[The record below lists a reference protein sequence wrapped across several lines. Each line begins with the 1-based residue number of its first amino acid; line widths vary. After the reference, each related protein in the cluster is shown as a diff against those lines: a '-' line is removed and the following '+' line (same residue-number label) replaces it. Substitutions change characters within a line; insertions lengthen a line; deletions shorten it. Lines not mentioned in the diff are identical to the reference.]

1 MRRRL
6 LVPLISVL
14 VIAFGGLTANLIA
27 GNAPALGLD
36 LQGGVSVTL
45 QPVGEYEANA
55 LDVAVEIIRQRVDS
69 LGVAEPEIIR
79 QGGTVVVNL
88 PGVKDQQS
96 ALELVG
102 RTGELTLRPVIQMGT
117 VSSTTTVAG
126 ATSTT
131 VAGAP
136 STTVDAVTST
146 SVVQQTTT
154 TAGDV
159 ATGPGSARRAA
170 TTTVP
175 STDSTLPVASDTT
188 APAAVDA
195 AAPATTSAQ
204 PQLAEGQEILADKDG
219 SFVYLVGP
227 VAATGEVFENDA
239 SAEIQNGSW
248 VVVVTLR
255 SGAIGEDQWNAVA
268 TQCFNKA
275 ETCPTQQLAI
285 VLDGEV
291 ISAPVV
297 QEPTFTGGSVQ
308 ISGDFSE
315 SEARQLAKIL
325 EFGAV
330 PVKFDAP
337 TAQAVSATLG
347 TDSLRAA
354 VVSGAVGVL
363 LVLLYL
369 FLYYRRIALVVLL
382 GLAVSGS
389 LQWSVISWLSRTNGL
404 ALTLAGTAGIILSVG
419 VTVDSYVVFFE
430 KLKDSLRSG
439 RRLKNS
445 AQREFTA
452 AWRTILVA
460 DTVSLIGATVLWWL
474 TVGAVRGFA
483 FFLGLSTLIDM
494 VIAYFYT
501 RPMVLLLART
511 RFLNSASVL
520 GVKRVEA
527 DSAAGGV

>member
-6 LVPLISVL
+6 LVPLISIVL
-14 VIAFGGLTANLIA
+14 IAFGGLGANLLA
-27 GNAPALGLD
+27 GNSPALGLD

-96 ALELVG
+96 ALDLVG
-102 RTGELTLRPVIQMGT
+102 RTGELTLRPVLQMGT
-117 VSSTTTVAG
+117 TSTTTSTVSG
-126 ATSTT
+126 APTTST
-131 VAGAP
+131 AE
-136 STTVDAVTST
+136 
-146 SVVQQTTT
+146 QTTT
-154 TAGDV
+154 TAADV

-170 TTTVP
+170 TTTIAP
-175 STDSTLPVASDTT
+175 TTIAPTDTT
-188 APAAVDA
+188 APQQTEL
-195 AAPATTSAQ
+195 P
-204 PQLAEGQEILADKDG
+204 EGQDILTDKDG

-248 VVVVTLR
+248 AVVVTLR
-255 SGAIGEDQWNAVA
+255 SGAAGEDQWNAVA
-268 TQCFNKA
+268 AQCFNKA
-275 ETCPTQQLAI
+275 ETCPSQQLAI

-308 ISGDFSE
+308 ISGDFTE
-315 SEARQLAKIL
+315 DEARQLAKIL

-354 VVSGAVGVL
+354 IVSGAVGVV

-369 FLYYRRIALVVLL
+369 FLYYRRIAFVVLF

-460 DTVSLIGATVLWWL
+460 DTVSLIGALVLWWL

-494 VIAYFYT
+494 VVAYFYT

-520 GVKRVEA
+520 GVRRVETDA
-527 DSAAGGV
+527 TVGGV

>member
-6 LVPLISVL
+6 LVPLISIL
-14 VIAFGGLTANLIA
+14 VIAFGGLGANLLA
-27 GNAPALGLD
+27 GNSPALGLD

-96 ALELVG
+96 ALDLVG
-102 RTGELTLRPVIQMGT
+102 RTGDLTLRPVLQMGT
-117 VSSTTTVAG
+117 TSTTTSTVSG
-126 ATSTT
+126 APTTST
-131 VAGAP
+131 AE
-136 STTVDAVTST
+136 
-146 SVVQQTTT
+146 QTTT
-154 TAGDV
+154 TAADV

-170 TTTVP
+170 TTTIAP
-175 STDSTLPVASDTT
+175 TDTT
-188 APAAVDA
+188 APQQTEL
-195 AAPATTSAQ
+195 P
-204 PQLAEGQEILADKDG
+204 EGQDILTDKDG

-227 VAATGEVFENDA
+227 IAATGEVFENDA

-255 SGAIGEDQWNAVA
+255 SGAVGEDQWNAVA
-268 TQCFNKA
+268 SQCYNKA
-275 ETCPTQQLAI
+275 ETCPSQQLAI

-308 ISGDFSE
+308 ISGDFTE
-315 SEARQLAKIL
+315 DEARQLAKIL

-369 FLYYRRIALVVLL
+369 FLYYRRIAFVVLF

-460 DTVSLIGATVLWWL
+460 DTVSLIGALVLWWL

-520 GVKRVEA
+520 GVRRVETDA
-527 DSAAGGV
+527 TVGGV

>member
-6 LVPLISVL
+6 LVPLISVF
-14 VIAFGGLTANLIA
+14 VVAFGGLTANLLA
-27 GNAPALGLD
+27 GNSPALGLD

-96 ALELVG
+96 ALDLVG
-102 RTGELTLRPVIQMGT
+102 RTGELTLRPVLQMGT
-117 VSSTTTVAG
+117 TATTTTVAG
-126 ATSTT
+126 ETT
-131 VAGAP
+131 
-136 STTVDAVTST
+136 TTVDAVTST
-146 SVVQQTTT
+146 SVAEQTTT
-154 TAGDV
+154 TAADV

-175 STDSTLPVASDTT
+175 PTDSSVPVADDS
-188 APAAVDA
+188 AV
-195 AAPATTSAQ
+195 PATTSAQ

-255 SGAIGEDQWNAVA
+255 SGAVGEDQWNAVA
-268 TQCFNKA
+268 AQCFNKE
-275 ETCPTQQLAI
+275 ETCPSQQLAI

-291 ISAPVV
+291 ISAPAV

-308 ISGDFSE
+308 ISGDFTE

-354 VVSGAVGVL
+354 VVSGAVGVAVSLPVLPPHRFGGPARVGCVWVTSVECHL
-363 LVLLYL
+363 LVVAIKWSCSHACW
-369 FLYYRRIALVVLL
+369 YRRNHPL
-382 GLAVSGS
+382 G
-389 LQWSVISWLSRTNGL
+389 RCH
-404 ALTLAGTAGIILSVG
+404 
-419 VTVDSYVVFFE
+419 
-430 KLKDSLRSG
+430 
-439 RRLKNS
+439 RRLICGLF
-445 AQREFTA
+445 REIERLASF
-452 AWRTILVA
+452 W
-460 DTVSLIGATVLWWL
+460 
-474 TVGAVRGFA
+474 
-483 FFLGLSTLIDM
+483 STLEELCP
-494 VIAYFYT
+494 T
-501 RPMVLLLART
+501 
-511 RFLNSASVL
+511 
-520 GVKRVEA
+520 
-527 DSAAGGV
+527 

>member
-27 GNAPALGLD
+27 GNSPALGLD

-96 ALELVG
+96 ALDLVG
-102 RTGELTLRPVIQMGT
+102 RAGELTLRPVLQMGT
-117 VSSTTTVAG
+117 VSTTTTVAG

-131 VAGAP
+131 V
-136 STTVDAVTST
+136 DAVTST
-146 SVVQQTTT
+146 SVEQQTTT
-154 TAGDV
+154 TAADV

-175 STDSTLPVASDTT
+175 PTDSNAPVASDTT
-188 APAAVDA
+188 APAAADSAV
-195 AAPATTSAQ
+195 PATTSAQ

-255 SGAIGEDQWNAVA
+255 SGAVGEDQWNAVA
-268 TQCFNKA
+268 AQCFNKA
-275 ETCPTQQLAI
+275 ETCPSQQLAI

-308 ISGDFSE
+308 ISGDFTE

-382 GLAVSGS
+382 GLTVSGS
-389 LQWSVISWLSRTNGL
+389 LQWSVISWLSRSNGL

-460 DTVSLIGATVLWWL
+460 DTVSLIGAAVLWWL

-520 GVKRVEA
+520 GVKRVES
-527 DSAAGGV
+527 DSVAGVA

>member
-6 LVPLISVL
+6 LVPLISIL
-14 VIAFGGLTANLIA
+14 VIAFGGLGANLLA
-27 GNAPALGLD
+27 GNSPALGLD

-96 ALELVG
+96 ALDLVG
-102 RTGELTLRPVIQMGT
+102 RTGELTLRPVLQMGT
-117 VSSTTTVAG
+117 TSTTTSTVSG
-126 ATSTT
+126 APTTST
-131 VAGAP
+131 AE
-136 STTVDAVTST
+136 
-146 SVVQQTTT
+146 QTTT
-154 TAGDV
+154 TAADV

-170 TTTVP
+170 TTTIAP
-175 STDSTLPVASDTT
+175 TTIAPTDSTAPQQTELP
-188 APAAVDA
+188 
-195 AAPATTSAQ
+195 
-204 PQLAEGQEILADKDG
+204 EGQDILTDKDG

-227 VAATGEVFENDA
+227 IAATGEVFENDA

-255 SGAIGEDQWNAVA
+255 SGAVGEDQWNAVA
-268 TQCFNKA
+268 SQCFNKA
-275 ETCPTQQLAI
+275 ETCPSQQLAI

-308 ISGDFSE
+308 ISGDFTE
-315 SEARQLAKIL
+315 DEARQLAKIL

-369 FLYYRRIALVVLL
+369 FLYYRRIAFVVLF

-460 DTVSLIGATVLWWL
+460 DTVSLIGALVLWWL

-520 GVKRVEA
+520 GVRRVETDA
-527 DSAAGGV
+527 TAGGA

>member
-6 LVPLISVL
+6 LVPLVSVL
-14 VIAFGGLTANLIA
+14 VVAFGGLTANLVA

-96 ALELVG
+96 ALDLVG
-102 RTGELTLRPVIQMGT
+102 RTGELTLRPVLQMGT
-117 VSSTTTVAG
+117 TATTTTVAG
-126 ATSTT
+126 ETT
-131 VAGAP
+131 TTIDGA
-136 STTVDAVTST
+136 TST
-146 SVVQQTTT
+146 SVAEQTTT
-154 TAGDV
+154 TAADV

-175 STDSTLPVASDTT
+175 PTDSS
-188 APAAVDA
+188 APAADDGA
-195 AAPATTSAQ
+195 DPATTSAQ

-255 SGAIGEDQWNAVA
+255 SGAVGEDQWNAVA
-268 TQCFNKA
+268 AQCFNKA
-275 ETCPTQQLAI
+275 ETCPSQQLAI

-291 ISAPVV
+291 ISAPTV

-308 ISGDFSE
+308 ISGDFTE

-389 LQWSVISWLSRTNGL
+389 LQWSVISWLSRSNGL

-460 DTVSLIGATVLWWL
+460 DTVSLIGAAVLWWL

-483 FFLGLSTLIDM
+483 FFLGLSTLID
-494 VIAYFYT
+494 
-501 RPMVLLLART
+501 
-511 RFLNSASVL
+511 
-520 GVKRVEA
+520 
-527 DSAAGGV
+527 

>member
-6 LVPLISVL
+6 LVPLISIL
-14 VIAFGGLTANLIA
+14 VIAFGGLGANLLA
-27 GNAPALGLD
+27 GNSPALGLD

-96 ALELVG
+96 ALDLVG
-102 RTGELTLRPVIQMGT
+102 RTGELTLRPVLQMGT
-117 VSSTTTVAG
+117 TSTTT
-126 ATSTT
+126 ST

-136 STTVDAVTST
+136 TTST
-146 SVVQQTTT
+146 AEQTTT
-154 TAGDV
+154 TAADV

-170 TTTVP
+170 TTTITP
-175 STDSTLPVASDTT
+175 TTIAPTDTT
-188 APAAVDA
+188 APQQTEL
-195 AAPATTSAQ
+195 P
-204 PQLAEGQEILADKDG
+204 EGQDILTDKDG

-227 VAATGEVFENDA
+227 IAATGEVFENDA

-255 SGAIGEDQWNAVA
+255 SGAVGEDQWNAVA
-268 TQCFNKA
+268 SQCFNKA
-275 ETCPTQQLAI
+275 ETCPSQQLAI

-308 ISGDFSE
+308 ISGDFTE
-315 SEARQLAKIL
+315 DEARQLAKIL

-369 FLYYRRIALVVLL
+369 FLYYRRIALVVLF

-460 DTVSLIGATVLWWL
+460 DTVSLIGALVLWWL

-520 GVKRVEA
+520 GVRRIETDATV
-527 DSAAGGV
+527 GGA

>member
-6 LVPLISVL
+6 LVPLISIL
-14 VIAFGGLTANLIA
+14 VIAFGGLGAHLLA
-27 GNAPALGLD
+27 GNSPALGLD

-96 ALELVG
+96 ALDLVG
-102 RTGELTLRPVIQMGT
+102 RTGELTLRPVLQMGT
-117 VSSTTTVAG
+117 TSTTTSTVSG
-126 ATSTT
+126 APTTST
-131 VAGAP
+131 AE
-136 STTVDAVTST
+136 
-146 SVVQQTTT
+146 QTTT
-154 TAGDV
+154 TAADV

-170 TTTVP
+170 TTTIAP
-175 STDSTLPVASDTT
+175 TTIAPTDSTAPQQTDLP
-188 APAAVDA
+188 
-195 AAPATTSAQ
+195 
-204 PQLAEGQEILADKDG
+204 EGQDILTDKDG

-227 VAATGEVFENDA
+227 IAATGEVFENDA

-255 SGAIGEDQWNAVA
+255 SGAVGEDQWNAVA
-268 TQCFNKA
+268 SQCFNKA
-275 ETCPTQQLAI
+275 ETCPSQQLAI

-308 ISGDFSE
+308 ISGDFTE
-315 SEARQLAKIL
+315 EEARQLAKIL

-369 FLYYRRIALVVLL
+369 FLYYRRIAFVVLF
-382 GLAVSGS
+382 GLTVSGS

-460 DTVSLIGATVLWWL
+460 DTVSLIGALVLWWL

-520 GVKRVEA
+520 GVRRVETDA
-527 DSAAGGV
+527 TAGGA

>member
-6 LVPLISVL
+6 LVPLISIV
-14 VIAFGGLTANLIA
+14 VIAFGGLGANLLA
-27 GNAPALGLD
+27 GNSPALGLD

-96 ALELVG
+96 ALDLVG
-102 RTGELTLRPVIQMGT
+102 RTGELTLRPVLQMGT
-117 VSSTTTVAG
+117 TSTTTSTVSG
-126 ATSTT
+126 APTTST
-131 VAGAP
+131 AE
-136 STTVDAVTST
+136 
-146 SVVQQTTT
+146 QTTT
-154 TAGDV
+154 TAADV

-170 TTTVP
+170 TTTIAP
-175 STDSTLPVASDTT
+175 TTIAPTDTT
-188 APAAVDA
+188 APQQTEL
-195 AAPATTSAQ
+195 P
-204 PQLAEGQEILADKDG
+204 EGQDILTDKDG

-248 VVVVTLR
+248 AVVVTLR
-255 SGAIGEDQWNAVA
+255 SGAAGEDQWNAVA
-268 TQCFNKA
+268 AQCFNKA
-275 ETCPTQQLAI
+275 ETCPSQQLAI

-308 ISGDFSE
+308 ISGDFTE
-315 SEARQLAKIL
+315 DEARQLAKIL

-354 VVSGAVGVL
+354 IVSGAVGVV

-369 FLYYRRIALVVLL
+369 FLYYRRIAFVVLF

-460 DTVSLIGATVLWWL
+460 DTVSLIGALVLWWL

-494 VIAYFYT
+494 VVAYFYT

-520 GVKRVEA
+520 GVRRVETDA
-527 DSAAGGV
+527 TVGGV

>member
-6 LVPLISVL
+6 LVPLISIL
-14 VIAFGGLTANLIA
+14 VIAFGGLGANLLA
-27 GNAPALGLD
+27 GNSPALGLD

-45 QPVGEYEANA
+45 QPVGEYEVNA

-96 ALELVG
+96 ALDLVG
-102 RTGELTLRPVIQMGT
+102 RSGELTLRPVLQMGT
-117 VSSTTTVAG
+117 TATTTTAVG
-126 ATSTT
+126 SPTTST
-131 VAGAP
+131 AE
-136 STTVDAVTST
+136 
-146 SVVQQTTT
+146 QTTT

-170 TTTVP
+170 TTTVAP
-175 STDSTLPVASDTT
+175 TDTT
-188 APAAVDA
+188 L
-195 AAPATTSAQ
+195 PATTDTTINTTTNTATAEQS
-204 PQLAEGQEILADKDG
+204 QLAEGQEILADRDG

-255 SGAIGEDQWNAVA
+255 SGASGEDQWNAVA
-268 TQCFNKA
+268 VQCFNKA
-275 ETCPTQQLAI
+275 ETCPSQQLAI

-291 ISAPVV
+291 ISAPAV

-308 ISGDFSE
+308 ISGDFTE
-315 SEARQLAKIL
+315 EEARQLAKIL

-369 FLYYRRIALVVLL
+369 FLYYRRIAFVVLF

-389 LQWSVISWLSRTNGL
+389 LQWSVISWLSRSNGL

-520 GVKRVEA
+520 GVRRVEA
-527 DSAAGGV
+527 DPSVGGA

>member
-6 LVPLISVL
+6 LVPLISIL
-14 VIAFGGLTANLIA
+14 VIAFGGLGANLLA
-27 GNAPALGLD
+27 GNSPALGLD

-96 ALELVG
+96 ALDLVG
-102 RTGELTLRPVIQMGT
+102 RTGELTLRPVLQMGT
-117 VSSTTTVAG
+117 TSTTTSTVSG
-126 ATSTT
+126 APTTST
-131 VAGAP
+131 VE
-136 STTVDAVTST
+136 
-146 SVVQQTTT
+146 QTTT
-154 TAGDV
+154 TAADV

-170 TTTVP
+170 TTTIAP
-175 STDSTLPVASDTT
+175 TDTT
-188 APAAVDA
+188 APQQTEL
-195 AAPATTSAQ
+195 P
-204 PQLAEGQEILADKDG
+204 EGQDILTDKDG

-227 VAATGEVFENDA
+227 IAATGEVFENDA

-255 SGAIGEDQWNAVA
+255 SGAVGEDQWNAVA
-268 TQCFNKA
+268 AQCFNKA
-275 ETCPTQQLAI
+275 ETCPSQQLAI

-308 ISGDFSE
+308 ISGDFTE
-315 SEARQLAKIL
+315 DEARQLAKIL

-369 FLYYRRIALVVLL
+369 FLYYRRIAFVVLF

-460 DTVSLIGATVLWWL
+460 DTVSLIGALVLWWL

-520 GVKRVEA
+520 GVRRVETDA
-527 DSAAGGV
+527 TVGGV

>member
-6 LVPLISVL
+6 LVPLISIL
-14 VIAFGGLTANLIA
+14 VIAFGGLGANLLA
-27 GNAPALGLD
+27 GNSPALGLD

-96 ALELVG
+96 ALDLVG
-102 RTGELTLRPVIQMGT
+102 RTGELTLRPVLQMGT
-117 VSSTTTVAG
+117 TSTTTSTVSG
-126 ATSTT
+126 SPTTST
-131 VAGAP
+131 AE
-136 STTVDAVTST
+136 
-146 SVVQQTTT
+146 QTTT
-154 TAGDV
+154 TAADV

-170 TTTVP
+170 TTTITP
-175 STDSTLPVASDTT
+175 TTIAPTDTT
-188 APAAVDA
+188 APQQTEL
-195 AAPATTSAQ
+195 P
-204 PQLAEGQEILADKDG
+204 EGQDILTDKDG

-227 VAATGEVFENDA
+227 IAATGEVFENDA

-255 SGAIGEDQWNAVA
+255 SGAVGEDQWNAVA
-268 TQCFNKA
+268 SQCFNKA
-275 ETCPTQQLAI
+275 ETCPSQQLAI

-308 ISGDFSE
+308 ISGDFTE
-315 SEARQLAKIL
+315 DEARQLAKIL

-369 FLYYRRIALVVLL
+369 FLYYRRIALVVLF

-460 DTVSLIGATVLWWL
+460 DTVSLIGALVLWWL

-520 GVKRVEA
+520 GVRRIETDATV
-527 DSAAGGV
+527 GGA

>member
-6 LVPLISVL
+6 LVPLISIV
-14 VIAFGGLTANLIA
+14 VIAFGGLGANLLA
-27 GNAPALGLD
+27 GNSPALGLD

-96 ALELVG
+96 ALDLVG
-102 RTGELTLRPVIQMGT
+102 RTGELTLRPVLQMGT
-117 VSSTTTVAG
+117 TSTTTSTVSG
-126 ATSTT
+126 APTTST
-131 VAGAP
+131 VE
-136 STTVDAVTST
+136 
-146 SVVQQTTT
+146 QTTT
-154 TAGDV
+154 TAADV

-170 TTTVP
+170 TTTIAP
-175 STDSTLPVASDTT
+175 TTIAPTDTT
-188 APAAVDA
+188 APQQTEL
-195 AAPATTSAQ
+195 P
-204 PQLAEGQEILADKDG
+204 EGQDILTDKDG

-248 VVVVTLR
+248 AVVVTLR
-255 SGAIGEDQWNAVA
+255 SGAAGEDQWNAVA
-268 TQCFNKA
+268 AQCFNKA
-275 ETCPTQQLAI
+275 ETCPSQQLAI

-308 ISGDFSE
+308 ISGDFTE
-315 SEARQLAKIL
+315 DEARQLAKIL

-354 VVSGAVGVL
+354 IVSGAVGVV

-369 FLYYRRIALVVLL
+369 FLYYRRIAFVVLF

-460 DTVSLIGATVLWWL
+460 DTVSLIGALVLWWL

-494 VIAYFYT
+494 VVAYFYT

-520 GVKRVEA
+520 GVRRVETDA
-527 DSAAGGV
+527 TVGGA

>member
-14 VIAFGGLTANLIA
+14 VVAFGGLTANLVA

-96 ALELVG
+96 ALDLVG
-102 RTGELTLRPVIQMGT
+102 RTGELTLRPVLQMGT
-117 VSSTTTVAG
+117 TATTTTVAG
-126 ATSTT
+126 ETT
-131 VAGAP
+131 TTIDGA
-136 STTVDAVTST
+136 TST
-146 SVVQQTTT
+146 SVAEQTTT
-154 TAGDV
+154 TAADV
-159 ATGPGSARRAA
+159 ATGPGSARRSA

-175 STDSTLPVASDTT
+175 PTDSS
-188 APAAVDA
+188 APAADDGA
-195 AAPATTSAQ
+195 DPATTSAQ

-255 SGAIGEDQWNAVA
+255 SGAVGEDQWNAVA
-268 TQCFNKA
+268 AQCFNKA
-275 ETCPTQQLAI
+275 ETCPSQQLAI

-291 ISAPVV
+291 ISAPAV

-308 ISGDFSE
+308 ISGDFTE

-347 TDSLRAA
+347 TDSLLAA

-389 LQWSVISWLSRTNGL
+389 LQWSVISWLSRSNGL

-460 DTVSLIGATVLWWL
+460 DTVSLIGAGVLWWL

-520 GVKRVEA
+520 GVRRVESDA
-527 DSAAGGV
+527 VAGGA

>member
-6 LVPLISVL
+6 LVPLISIL
-14 VIAFGGLTANLIA
+14 VIAFGGLGANLLA
-27 GNAPALGLD
+27 GNSPALGLD

-96 ALELVG
+96 ALDLVG
-102 RTGELTLRPVIQMGT
+102 RTGELTLRPVLQMGT
-117 VSSTTTVAG
+117 TSTTTSTVSG
-126 ATSTT
+126 APTTST
-131 VAGAP
+131 AE
-136 STTVDAVTST
+136 
-146 SVVQQTTT
+146 QTTT
-154 TAGDV
+154 TAADV

-170 TTTVP
+170 TTTITP
-175 STDSTLPVASDTT
+175 TSIAPTDTT
-188 APAAVDA
+188 APQQTEL
-195 AAPATTSAQ
+195 P
-204 PQLAEGQEILADKDG
+204 EGQDILTDKDG

-227 VAATGEVFENDA
+227 IAATGEVFENDA

-255 SGAIGEDQWNAVA
+255 SGAVGEDQWNAVA
-268 TQCFNKA
+268 SQCFNKA
-275 ETCPTQQLAI
+275 ETCPSQQLAI

-308 ISGDFSE
+308 ISGDFTE
-315 SEARQLAKIL
+315 DEARQLAKIL

-369 FLYYRRIALVVLL
+369 FLYYRRIAFVVLF

-460 DTVSLIGATVLWWL
+460 DTVSLIGALVLWWL

-520 GVKRVEA
+520 GVRRIETDATV
-527 DSAAGGV
+527 GGA

>member
-6 LVPLISVL
+6 LVPLISIL
-14 VIAFGGLTANLIA
+14 VIAFGGLGANLLA
-27 GNAPALGLD
+27 GNSPALGLD

-96 ALELVG
+96 ALDLVG
-102 RTGELTLRPVIQMGT
+102 RTGELTLRPVLQMGT
-117 VSSTTTVAG
+117 TSTTTSTVSG
-126 ATSTT
+126 APTTST
-131 VAGAP
+131 AE
-136 STTVDAVTST
+136 
-146 SVVQQTTT
+146 QTTT
-154 TAGDV
+154 TAADV

-170 TTTVP
+170 TTTITP
-175 STDSTLPVASDTT
+175 TTIAPTDTT
-188 APAAVDA
+188 APQQTEL
-195 AAPATTSAQ
+195 P
-204 PQLAEGQEILADKDG
+204 EGQDILTDKDG

-227 VAATGEVFENDA
+227 IAATGEVFENDA

-255 SGAIGEDQWNAVA
+255 SGAVGEDQWNAVA
-268 TQCFNKA
+268 SQCFNKA
-275 ETCPTQQLAI
+275 ETCPSQQLAI

-308 ISGDFSE
+308 ISGDFTE
-315 SEARQLAKIL
+315 DEARQLAKIL

-369 FLYYRRIALVVLL
+369 FLYYRRIALVVLF

-460 DTVSLIGATVLWWL
+460 DTVSLIGALVLWWL

-520 GVKRVEA
+520 GVRRIETDATV
-527 DSAAGGV
+527 GGA

>member
-6 LVPLISVL
+6 LVPLISIV
-14 VIAFGGLTANLIA
+14 VIAFGGLGANLLA
-27 GNAPALGLD
+27 GNSPALGLD

-96 ALELVG
+96 ALDLVG
-102 RTGELTLRPVIQMGT
+102 RTGELTLRPVLQMGT
-117 VSSTTTVAG
+117 TSTTT
-126 ATSTT
+126 ST
-131 VAGAP
+131 VSGAP
-136 STTVDAVTST
+136 TTSRAE
-146 SVVQQTTT
+146 QTTT
-154 TAGDV
+154 TAADV

-170 TTTVP
+170 TTTIAP
-175 STDSTLPVASDTT
+175 TTIAPTDTT
-188 APAAVDA
+188 APQQTEL
-195 AAPATTSAQ
+195 P
-204 PQLAEGQEILADKDG
+204 EGQDILTDKDG

-255 SGAIGEDQWNAVA
+255 SGAVGEDQWNAVA
-268 TQCFNKA
+268 AQCFNKA
-275 ETCPTQQLAI
+275 ETCPSQQLAI

-308 ISGDFSE
+308 ISGDFTE
-315 SEARQLAKIL
+315 DEARQLAKIL

-369 FLYYRRIALVVLL
+369 FLYYRRIAFVVLF

-460 DTVSLIGATVLWWL
+460 DTVSLIGALVLWWL

-494 VIAYFYT
+494 VVAYFYT

-520 GVKRVEA
+520 GVRRVETDA
-527 DSAAGGV
+527 TVGGA

>member
-6 LVPLISVL
+6 LVPLISIV
-14 VIAFGGLTANLIA
+14 VIAFGGLGANLLA
-27 GNAPALGLD
+27 GNSPALGLD

-96 ALELVG
+96 ALDLVG
-102 RTGELTLRPVIQMGT
+102 RTGELTLRPVLQMGT
-117 VSSTTTVAG
+117 TSTTTSTVSG
-126 ATSTT
+126 APTTSTLE
-131 VAGAP
+131 
-136 STTVDAVTST
+136 
-146 SVVQQTTT
+146 QTTT
-154 TAGDV
+154 TAADV

-170 TTTVP
+170 TTTIAP
-175 STDSTLPVASDTT
+175 TTIAPTDTT
-188 APAAVDA
+188 APQQTEL
-195 AAPATTSAQ
+195 P
-204 PQLAEGQEILADKDG
+204 EGQDILTDKDG

-248 VVVVTLR
+248 AVVVTLR
-255 SGAIGEDQWNAVA
+255 SGAAGEDQWNAVA
-268 TQCFNKA
+268 AQCFNKA
-275 ETCPTQQLAI
+275 ETCPSQQLAI

-308 ISGDFSE
+308 ISGDFTE
-315 SEARQLAKIL
+315 DEARQLAKIL

-354 VVSGAVGVL
+354 IVSGAVGVV

-369 FLYYRRIALVVLL
+369 FLYYRRIAFVVLF

-460 DTVSLIGATVLWWL
+460 DTVSLIGALVLWWL

-494 VIAYFYT
+494 VVAYFYT

-520 GVKRVEA
+520 GVRRVETDA
-527 DSAAGGV
+527 TVGGV

>member
-6 LVPLISVL
+6 LVPLISIL
-14 VIAFGGLTANLIA
+14 VIVFGGLGANLLA
-27 GNAPALGLD
+27 GNSPALGLD

-96 ALELVG
+96 ALDLVG
-102 RTGELTLRPVIQMGT
+102 RTGELTLRPVLQMGT
-117 VSSTTTVAG
+117 TSTTTSTVSG
-126 ATSTT
+126 APTTST
-131 VAGAP
+131 AE
-136 STTVDAVTST
+136 
-146 SVVQQTTT
+146 QTTT
-154 TAGDV
+154 TAADV

-170 TTTVP
+170 TTTTIAP
-175 STDSTLPVASDTT
+175 TDTT
-188 APAAVDA
+188 APQQTEL
-195 AAPATTSAQ
+195 P
-204 PQLAEGQEILADKDG
+204 EGQDILTDKDG

-227 VAATGEVFENDA
+227 IAATGEVFENDA

-255 SGAIGEDQWNAVA
+255 SGAVGEDQWNAVA
-268 TQCFNKA
+268 SQCFNKA
-275 ETCPTQQLAI
+275 ETCPSQQLAI

-308 ISGDFSE
+308 ISGDFTE
-315 SEARQLAKIL
+315 EEARQLAKIL

-369 FLYYRRIALVVLL
+369 FLYYRRIAFVVLL

-460 DTVSLIGATVLWWL
+460 DTVSLIGALVLWWL

-520 GVKRVEA
+520 GVRRVETDA
-527 DSAAGGV
+527 TAGGA

>member
-6 LVPLISVL
+6 LVPLISIL
-14 VIAFGGLTANLIA
+14 VIAFGGLGANLLA
-27 GNAPALGLD
+27 GNSPALGLD

-45 QPVGEYEANA
+45 QPVGEYEVNA

-96 ALELVG
+96 ALDLVG
-102 RTGELTLRPVIQMGT
+102 RSGELTLRPVLQMGT
-117 VSSTTTVAG
+117 TATTTTAVG
-126 ATSTT
+126 SPTTST
-131 VAGAP
+131 AE
-136 STTVDAVTST
+136 
-146 SVVQQTTT
+146 QTTT

-170 TTTVP
+170 TTTVAP
-175 STDSTLPVASDTT
+175 TDTT
-188 APAAVDA
+188 L
-195 AAPATTSAQ
+195 PATTDTTINTTNNTGTAEQS
-204 PQLAEGQEILADKDG
+204 QLAEGQEILADRDG

-255 SGAIGEDQWNAVA
+255 SGASGEDQWNAVA
-268 TQCFNKA
+268 AQCFNKA
-275 ETCPTQQLAI
+275 ETCPSQQLAI

-291 ISAPVV
+291 ISAPAV

-308 ISGDFSE
+308 ISGDFTE
-315 SEARQLAKIL
+315 EEARQLAKIL

-369 FLYYRRIALVVLL
+369 FLYYRRIAFVVLF

-389 LQWSVISWLSRTNGL
+389 LQWSVISWLSRSNGL

-520 GVKRVEA
+520 GVRRVEA
-527 DSAAGGV
+527 DPSVGGA